1 MNQIKENDLINL
13 IKEKF
18 PKFLPFWDSYTKK
31 VGPNRL
37 IGDDITP
44 FLDYAI
50 DEIKSENFRE
60 IEKIFKFIELLM
72 CEGDEVVQTVIEAC
86 FLQSLYYK
94 NPHEIQF
101 IKFSKYL
108 EKESIAYLRKVDMSN
123 GTHIEGL

>member
-13 IKEKF
+13 IKERF
-18 PKFLPFWDSYTKK
+18 PKFLPFWDSYTNK
-31 VGPNRL
+31 VGTNRV

-50 DEIKSENFRE
+50 DEIKSENFNE
-60 IEKIFKFIELLM
+60 IEKIFKFIDFLM
-72 CEGDEVVQTVIEAC
+72 CEGDEVVKTVIEAC

-94 NPHEIQF
+94 NPRVIQF
-101 IKFSKYL
+101 SNFSKYL

-123 GTHIEGL
+123 GTRIEGL